1 MTFVLGFAELLTDA
15 LAHASPPLTYRQRDT
30 QDKTARQTRNSFSA
44 YDSAESSKRAQV
56 KRDHFEVPYFYIRNL
71 SGIVARPDAG
81 RRNKLRVLEWD
92 RGSLRML
99 RSIDYLRRLSQ
110 GTRSPLNRS
119 SASSSLARRSQ
130 VRFLRTRAPQLLAI
144 KMPTTHAPTFSA
156 AGESIS
162 SGTTTPELS
171 KQQQQRQAS
180 VLTTQ
185 TAPASPALRATLTP
199 DAAAV
204 PASAS
209 DSALVSSNSPIKAAA
224 VAVPVSYVAPP
235 IPSSIKT
242 SFAAWWKANPVQDA
256 AHAELHLYRSTGYF
270 DGASVNNVICEN
282 EELRDGKGLANG
294 LEWAQR
300 ASSAD
305 HVVDNNHASSSS
317 IGSLFHA
324 PKFWPFHRS
333 KEPSTMTIGLTP
345 AADGK
350 IGCIRLVD
358 LGSADTVT
366 STPSKSLPG
375 SANASLTSSPAV
387 KSTAGSNLPV
397 PADAPLD
404 EPILNDN
411 LELTP
416 TPQDGVKPYT
426 PPSGRKL
433 NMLEIG
439 IPYSKEKEQQIKSE
453 TKIVLAHGY
462 GAGSAFFF
470 QNIKSMAQIP
480 DSRLYVLDWLGMGR
494 SSRPTFHIPSS
505 ETKNVESR
513 VAAAESFF
521 ISSLEDWRA
530 KMGLEKMVLVG
541 HSLGGYLSLAY
552 ALRYP
557 SRVERLVL
565 VSPVGIPTAP
575 PEDEAAAA
583 NTFKPKNRS
592 AVEEEMRQPQEN
604 VAPKSAAQELKDTS
618 TANDMARKAAQN
630 RAGGII
636 EGNSGGASSAGQPLA
651 RSETMQTVDSAKV
664 PRSGQSSQPEKGSHE
679 PPRFSKRMRSVFGY
693 LWEQNV
699 SPFGI
704 LRGSL
709 FFGPMM
715 AGRYTSRR
723 FGALPDD
730 ELRSLHAYCQSIF
743 LSKGSGEY
751 CLAHILAPGAYA
763 RRPMVDRIERL
774 KMPMSFLYGEHD
786 WMDVRGGKEAVK
798 RLRKQGNSKTNCFV
812 VPNSGHH
819 IYLDN
824 PSPYNSLIARILRGE
839 ADSSSK

>member
-1 MTFVLGFAELLTDA
+1 MLTSIA
-15 LAHASPPLTYRQRDT
+15 LRDLYLST
-30 QDKTARQTRNSFSA
+30 SF
-44 YDSAESSKRAQV
+44 
-56 KRDHFEVPYFYIRNL
+56 
-71 SGIVARPDAG
+71 
-81 RRNKLRVLEWD
+81 
-92 RGSLRML
+92 
-99 RSIDYLRRLSQ
+99 RSIDRVASVLLRHVS
-110 GTRSPLNRS
+110 S
-119 SASSSLARRSQ
+119 SATLHYRQSRLI
-130 VRFLRTRAPQLLAI
+130 RTRAGWPLVAEMQ
-144 KMPTTHAPTFSA
+144 
-156 AGESIS
+156 S
-162 SGTTTPELS
+162 SSSSSQATDPASTGVPTPELS
-171 KQQQQRQAS
+171 KQQQKRQAS
-180 VLTTQ
+180 VLTTH
-185 TAPASPALRATLTP
+185 TAPASPAMRATP
-199 DAAAV
+199 QNNAAAM
-204 PASAS
+204 PNSAS
-209 DSALVSSNSPIKAAA
+209 DTALVASDSPAKASAVTEAAA
-224 VAVPVSYVAPP
+224 YVAPP
-235 IPSSIKT
+235 IPSSFKT
-242 SFAAWWKANPVQDA
+242 SFAAWWRANPVQDA
-256 AHAELHLYRSTGYF
+256 AQAELHLYRATGYF
-270 DGASVNNVICEN
+270 EGASVDNVICEN

-294 LEWAQR
+294 LEWAR
-300 ASSAD
+300 RAGASTSTNTPASTSASASSM
-305 HVVDNNHASSSS
+305 SSF
-317 IGSLFHA
+317 FHA
-324 PKFWPFHRS
+324 PKFWPFQKS

-350 IGCIRLVD
+350 VGCIRLVD
-358 LGSADTVT
+358 LGASPGVYEQPKSGQVSNASQPSSAA
-366 STPSKSLPG
+366 G
-375 SANASLTSSPAV
+375 SLTSSPA
-387 KSTAGSNLPV
+387 TGPAAENGLPV
-397 PADAPLD
+397 PRDAPLA

-416 TPQDGVKPYT
+416 TPEDGVKPYT

-439 IPYSKEKEQQIKSE
+439 VPYSKEKEQEIKNE

-470 QNIKSMAQIP
+470 QNIKSMAEVP
-480 DSRLYVLDWLGMGR
+480 NSRLYVLDWLGMGR

-505 ETKNVESR
+505 ETKNVDTR

-521 ISSLEDWRA
+521 ISSLEDWRS

-565 VSPVGIPTAP
+565 VSPVGIPNAP
-575 PEDEAAAA
+575 PEDEPGS
-583 NTFKPKNRS
+583 TFKPKNRT
-592 AVEEEMRQPQEN
+592 AVEQEVRQPQEA
-604 VAPKSAAQELKDTS
+604 VAPQSAAQELKDTS
-618 TANDMARKAAQN
+618 TANEMARKAAQN
-630 RAGGII
+630 RADGIVQ
-636 EGNSGGASSAGQPLA
+636 GNGSGGATSTSPRLE
-651 RSETMQTVDSAKV
+651 RSETTQSIDSAKV
-664 PRSGQSSQPEKGSHE
+664 PRSGQSEQPEKGSHE
-679 PPRFSKRMRSVFGY
+679 PPRISKRVRSVFSF

-709 FFGPMM
+709 FFGPMF

-723 FGALPDD
+723 FGALPED

-763 RRPMVDRIERL
+763 RRPMVDRIEGL

-798 RLRKQGNSKTNCFV
+798 RLRKRGNIKTNCFV

-839 ADSSSK
+839 ADQQSK

>member
-1 MTFVLGFAELLTDA
+1 M
-15 LAHASPPLTYRQRDT
+15 HSQ
-30 QDKTARQTRNSFSA
+30 SSA
-44 YDSAESSKRAQV
+44 FPAAAES
-56 KRDHFEVPYFYIRNL
+56 
-71 SGIVARPDAG
+71 
-81 RRNKLRVLEWD
+81 
-92 RGSLRML
+92 
-99 RSIDYLRRLSQ
+99 
-110 GTRSPLNRS
+110 
-119 SASSSLARRSQ
+119 
-130 VRFLRTRAPQLLAI
+130 AP
-144 KMPTTHAPTFSA
+144 
-156 AGESIS
+156 S
-162 SGTTTPELS
+162 SGAVTPELS
-171 KQQQQRQAS
+171 SQQQKRQAS
-180 VLTTQ
+180 GLTAQ
-185 TAPASPALRATLTP
+185 TAPASPILQPTHRP
-199 DAAAV
+199 DAAAAAV
-204 PASAS
+204 QASAS
-209 DSALVSSNSPIKAAA
+209 DSALLSSNNATAAS
-224 VAVPVSYVAPP
+224 VSADVTPYVAPP
-235 IPSSIKT
+235 IPSSFKT

-256 AHAELHLYRSTGYF
+256 AQAELHLYRSTGYF
-270 DGASVNNVICEN
+270 EGASVNNVVCEN
-282 EELRDGKGLANG
+282 EEIRDGKGLANG
-294 LEWAQR
+294 LEWARR
-300 ASSAD
+300 ASTSSTDDTDSSSAP
-305 HVVDNNHASSSS
+305 SSSS
-317 IGSLFHA
+317 IGSLFHS

-345 AADGK
+345 ASDGK
-350 IGCIRLVD
+350 VGCIRLVD
-358 LGSADTVT
+358 IGSST
-366 STPSKSLPG
+366 SLSAQAVNKSLPG
-375 SANASLTSSPAV
+375 SASASLTSSPSV
-387 KSTAGSNLPV
+387 RPTAANGLPN
-397 PADAPLD
+397 PSDAALD
-404 EPILNDN
+404 EPVLNDN
-411 LELTP
+411 LELTQ
-416 TPQDGVKPYT
+416 TLQDGVKPYT
-426 PPSGRKL
+426 PPSGRKI

-439 IPYSKEKEQQIKSE
+439 IPYSKGKEAEIENE

-470 QNIKSMAQIP
+470 QNIQSMAQVP
-480 DSRLYVLDWLGMGR
+480 NSRLYVLDWLGMGR

-505 ETKNVESR
+505 ETKNVDTR

-521 ISSLEDWRA
+521 VSSLEDWRA

-575 PEDEAAAA
+575 PEDEVSA
-583 NTFKPKNRS
+583 NSTSKPKGRT
-592 AVEEEMRQPQEN
+592 AVEQEVQQPQER
-604 VAPKSAAQELKDTS
+604 VAPQSVAQELKDTS

-636 EGNSGGASSAGQPLA
+636 EGNSSNNPSSARQPLA
-651 RSETMQTVDSAKV
+651 RSDTKQSVDSATV
-664 PRSGQSSQPEKGSHE
+664 PRSGQSSEPEKGSHE
-679 PPRFSKRMRSVFGY
+679 PPRLSKRVRSVFSF

-709 FFGPMM
+709 FFGPMF

-798 RLRKQGNSKTNCFV
+798 RLRKQGNVKTNCFV

-824 PSPYNSLIARILRGE
+824 PSPYNSLISRILRGQ
-839 ADSSSK
+839 ADVATK

>member
-1 MTFVLGFAELLTDA
+1 MAE
-15 LAHASPPLTYRQRDT
+15 
-30 QDKTARQTRNSFSA
+30 
-44 YDSAESSKRAQV
+44 
-56 KRDHFEVPYFYIRNL
+56 
-71 SGIVARPDAG
+71 
-81 RRNKLRVLEWD
+81 
-92 RGSLRML
+92 
-99 RSIDYLRRLSQ
+99 
-110 GTRSPLNRS
+110 
-119 SASSSLARRSQ
+119 
-130 VRFLRTRAPQLLAI
+130 
-144 KMPTTHAPTFSA
+144 
-156 AGESIS
+156 
-162 SGTTTPELS
+162 
-171 KQQQQRQAS
+171 
-180 VLTTQ
+180 
-185 TAPASPALRATLTP
+185 TAP
-199 DAAAV
+199 
-204 PASAS
+204 
-209 DSALVSSNSPIKAAA
+209 
-224 VAVPVSYVAPP
+224 YVAPP
-235 IPSSIKT
+235 IPSSFKT
-242 SFAAWWKANPVQDA
+242 SFAAWWRANPVQDA
-256 AHAELHLYRSTGYF
+256 AQAELHLYRSTGYF
-270 DGASVNNVICEN
+270 EGASVNNVLCEN
-282 EELRDGKGLANG
+282 DELRDGKGLANG
-294 LEWAQR
+294 LEWARR
-300 ASSAD
+300 AASGASDPA
-305 HVVDNNHASSSS
+305 ASSSTAPTS
-317 IGSLFHA
+317 SMGSFFQS

-350 IGCIRLVD
+350 VGCIRLVD
-358 LGSADTVT
+358 LGSSSNDTDKPA
-366 STPSKSLPG
+366 SAQAARKSL
-375 SANASLTSSPAV
+375 SSSTASSLASSPAARPAAD
-387 KSTAGSNLPV
+387 SRLAV
-397 PADAPLD
+397 PRDAPLD
-404 EPILNDN
+404 DPVLNDN
-411 LELTP
+411 LELTK
-416 TPQDGVKPYT
+416 TTEDGIKPYT

-439 IPYSKEKEQQIKSE
+439 VPYSPEKEQEIKNE

-470 QNIKSMAQIP
+470 QNIKSMAQVP
-480 DSRLYVLDWLGMGR
+480 NSRLYVLDWLGMGR

-505 ETKNVESR
+505 ETKDTDKR

-521 ISSLEDWRA
+521 ISSLEEWRN

-575 PEDEAAAA
+575 PEDDASAGG
-583 NTFKPKNRS
+583 TFRPKNRD
-592 AVEEEMRQPQEN
+592 AVEQEVQQPQQN
-604 VAPKSAAQELKDTS
+604 VAPQSAAQELKDTS
-618 TANDMARKAAQN
+618 TANEMAKKAAQN

-636 EGNSGGASSAGQPLA
+636 EGNANGASSATQPLT
-651 RSETMQTVDSAKV
+651 RSETTKTVDSAKI
-664 PRSGQSSQPEKGSHE
+664 PRSGQSSEPEKGSHE
-679 PPRFSKRMRSVFGY
+679 PPRFSKRMRSVFGF

-709 FFGPMM
+709 FFGPMF

-723 FGALPDD
+723 FGALPED

-798 RLRKQGNSKTNCFV
+798 RLRKQGNIKTNCFV

-824 PSPYNSLIARILRGE
+824 PTPYNSLITKILRGQ

>member
-1 MTFVLGFAELLTDA
+1 MQTQSSTF
-15 LAHASPPLTYRQRDT
+15 P
-30 QDKTARQTRNSFSA
+30 
-44 YDSAESSKRAQV
+44 SAESV
-56 KRDHFEVPYFYIRNL
+56 
-71 SGIVARPDAG
+71 
-81 RRNKLRVLEWD
+81 
-92 RGSLRML
+92 
-99 RSIDYLRRLSQ
+99 
-110 GTRSPLNRS
+110 
-119 SASSSLARRSQ
+119 
-130 VRFLRTRAPQLLAI
+130 
-144 KMPTTHAPTFSA
+144 
-156 AGESIS
+156 S
-162 SGTTTPELS
+162 SGGALPELS
-171 KQQQQRQAS
+171 TQQQKRQAS

-185 TAPASPALRATLTP
+185 TAPASPAVRATLKP
-199 DAAAV
+199 DTA
-204 PASAS
+204 
-209 DSALVSSNSPIKAAA
+209 
-224 VAVPVSYVAPP
+224 AVPVSASDTALASSDSTTKVSTVADTAAYVAPP
-235 IPSSIKT
+235 IPSSFKT
-242 SFAAWWKANPVQDA
+242 SFAAWWKANPIEDA
-256 AHAELHLYRSTGYF
+256 AQAELHLYRSTGYF
-270 DGASVNNVICEN
+270 EGATVNNVICEDQ
-282 EELRDGKGLANG
+282 ELRDGKGLANG
-294 LEWAQR
+294 LQWALR
-300 ASSAD
+300 ASFTTNTSAT
-305 HVVDNNHASSSS
+305 APSTTPSSSMS
-317 IGSLFHA
+317 WFFNA

-350 IGCIRLVD
+350 VGCIRLVD
-358 LGSADTVT
+358 LGAS
-366 STPSKSLPG
+366 SNSFHQPSSSQASNKSLPTSTAG
-375 SANASLTSSPAV
+375 SLTSSPANRP
-387 KSTAGSNLPV
+387 AAENGLPV
-397 PADAPLD
+397 PRDAPLD
-404 EPILNDN
+404 QPVLNDN
-411 LELTP
+411 LELAP
-416 TPQDGVKPYT
+416 TPEDGVKPYI

-439 IPYSKEKEQQIKSE
+439 VPYSKEKEQEIKNE

-470 QNIKSMAQIP
+470 QNIKSMAQVP
-480 DSRLYVLDWLGMGR
+480 NSRLYVLDWLGMGR

-505 ETKNVESR
+505 ETKNVDTR

-521 ISSLEDWRA
+521 ISSLEDWRH

-565 VSPVGIPTAP
+565 VSPVGIPNAP
-575 PEDEAAAA
+575 PEQESGS
-583 NTFKPKNRS
+583 TFKPKNGT
-592 AVEEEMRQPQEN
+592 AVEQEVRQPQEE
-604 VAPKSAAQELKDTS
+604 VAPESAAQELKDTS
-618 TANDMARKAAQN
+618 TANEMARRAAQN
-630 RAGGII
+630 RAGGVIQ
-636 EGNSGGASSAGQPLA
+636 GNSGNSSNSAASTTQPLE
-651 RSETMQTVDSAKV
+651 RSDTTQSIDSAKI
-664 PRSGQSSQPEKGSHE
+664 PRSGQSEQPERGSHE
-679 PPRFSKRMRSVFGY
+679 PPRISKRVRSVFSF

-709 FFGPMM
+709 FFGPMF

-723 FGALPDD
+723 FGALPED

-763 RRPMVDRIERL
+763 RRPMVDRVEGL

-798 RLRKQGNSKTNCFV
+798 RLRKRGNVKTNCFV

-839 ADSSSK
+839 ADQQSK

>member
-1 MTFVLGFAELLTDA
+1 MHSQSSAFPAAAESA
-15 LAHASPPLTYRQRDT
+15 
-30 QDKTARQTRNSFSA
+30 SFS
-44 YDSAESSKRAQV
+44 
-56 KRDHFEVPYFYIRNL
+56 
-71 SGIVARPDAG
+71 
-81 RRNKLRVLEWD
+81 
-92 RGSLRML
+92 
-99 RSIDYLRRLSQ
+99 
-110 GTRSPLNRS
+110 GT
-119 SASSSLARRSQ
+119 
-130 VRFLRTRAPQLLAI
+130 AP
-144 KMPTTHAPTFSA
+144 
-156 AGESIS
+156 
-162 SGTTTPELS
+162 PELS
-171 KQQQQRQAS
+171 KQQQKRQAS
-180 VLTTQ
+180 VLTAQ
-185 TAPASPALRATLTP
+185 TAPASPALQPTLGP
-199 DAAAV
+199 DEAAV

-209 DSALVSSNSPIKAAA
+209 DSALVSSGSAPTVSA
-224 VAVPVSYVAPP
+224 VAQVAPYVAPP
-235 IPSSIKT
+235 IPSSFKT

-256 AHAELHLYRSTGYF
+256 APAELYLYRSTGYF
-270 DGASVNNVICEN
+270 EGASVNNVICEN
-282 EELRDGKGLANG
+282 QELRDGKGLANG
-294 LEWAQR
+294 LEWARR
-300 ASSAD
+300 ASTSNTDIAD
-305 HVVDNNHASSSS
+305 STAPPSSS
-317 IGSLFHA
+317 IGSLFPS
-324 PKFWPFHRS
+324 PKFWPLPFHRS

-350 IGCIRLVD
+350 VGCIRLVD
-358 LGSADTVT
+358 LGSSTGT
-366 STPSKSLPG
+366 SAPLANKSLPG
-375 SANASLTSSPAV
+375 SASAFLTSSPSVRPA
-387 KSTAGSNLPV
+387 ADNALPNRS
-397 PADAPLD
+397 DAPLD
-404 EPILNDN
+404 APLLNDN
-411 LELTP
+411 LELTQ

-439 IPYSKEKEQQIKSE
+439 IPYSKDKEQDIKNE

-470 QNIKSMAQIP
+470 QNIQSMAQVP
-480 DSRLYVLDWLGMGR
+480 NSRLYVLDWLGMGR

-505 ETKNVESR
+505 ETKNVDTR

-557 SRVERLVL
+557 TRVERLVL
-565 VSPVGIPTAP
+565 VSPVGIPNAP
-575 PEDEAAAA
+575 PEDDVSASS
-583 NTFKPKNRS
+583 TFKPKNRT
-592 AVEEEMRQPQEN
+592 AVEQEVRQPQEAM
-604 VAPKSAAQELKDTS
+604 APQSASQELKDTS

-630 RAGGII
+630 RADGII
-636 EGNSGGASSAGQPLA
+636 QGKSSDASSSATQPLA
-651 RSETMQTVDSAKV
+651 RSETKQSVDSAKV
-664 PRSGQSSQPEKGSHE
+664 PRSGQSSEPEKGSHE
-679 PPRFSKRMRSVFGY
+679 PPRISKRVRSVFSF

-704 LRGSL
+704 LRSSL
-709 FFGPMM
+709 FFGPMF

-798 RLRKQGNSKTNCFV
+798 RLRKQGNVKTNCFV

-824 PSPYNSLIARILRGE
+824 PSPYNSLISKILRGQ
-839 ADSSSK
+839 ADSATN

>member
-1 MTFVLGFAELLTDA
+1 MT
-15 LAHASPPLTYRQRDT
+15 T
-30 QDKTARQTRNSFSA
+30 QSSA
-44 YDSAESSKRAQV
+44 FPAADSA
-56 KRDHFEVPYFYIRNL
+56 
-71 SGIVARPDAG
+71 
-81 RRNKLRVLEWD
+81 
-92 RGSLRML
+92 
-99 RSIDYLRRLSQ
+99 
-110 GTRSPLNRS
+110 
-119 SASSSLARRSQ
+119 ASSSG
-130 VRFLRTRAPQLLAI
+130 
-144 KMPTTHAPTFSA
+144 A
-156 AGESIS
+156 A
-162 SGTTTPELS
+162 TPELS
-171 KQQQQRQAS
+171 KQQQKRQAS
-180 VLTTQ
+180 VLTAQ
-185 TAPASPALRATLTP
+185 TAPASPALRPEAAA
-199 DAAAV
+199 AAAV
-204 PASAS
+204 PVSAS
-209 DSALVSSNSPIKAAA
+209 DSALVSSGSPATASAAA
-224 VAVPVSYVAPP
+224 EVAPYVAPP
-235 IPSSIKT
+235 IPSSFKT

-256 AHAELHLYRSTGYF
+256 AQAELHLYRSTGYF
-270 DGASVNNVICEN
+270 EGASVNNVVCEN

-294 LEWAQR
+294 LEWVRR
-300 ASSAD
+300 ASTSNTANTD
-305 HVVDNNHASSSS
+305 STEAASSS
-317 IGSLFHA
+317 IGSFFHS
-324 PKFWPFHRS
+324 PKFWPFSRS

-350 IGCIRLVD
+350 VGCIRLVD
-358 LGSADTVT
+358 LGSST
-366 STPSKSLPG
+366 STADRTG
-375 SANASLTSSPAV
+375 SATASLTSSPSV
-387 KSTAGSNLPV
+387 KPAADNGLPN
-397 PADAPLD
+397 PSDASLD
-404 EPILNDN
+404 GPVLNDN
-411 LELTP
+411 LELTQ

-439 IPYSKEKEQQIKSE
+439 IPYSKDREQEIKNE

-470 QNIKSMAQIP
+470 QNIQSMAQVP
-480 DSRLYVLDWLGMGR
+480 NSRLYVLDWLGMGR

-505 ETKNVESR
+505 ETKNVDTR

-565 VSPVGIPTAP
+565 VSPVGIPNAP
-575 PEDEAAAA
+575 AEEDASAGS
-583 NTFKPKNRS
+583 TFKPKNRT
-592 AVEEEMRQPQEN
+592 AVEQEVRQAQEQ
-604 VAPKSAAQELKDTS
+604 VAPQSAAQELKDTS

-630 RAGGII
+630 RAGSII
-636 EGNSGGASSAGQPLA
+636 EGSSSSAASSSTTQPLA
-651 RSETMQTVDSAKV
+651 RSESKQSVDSAKV
-664 PRSGQSSQPEKGSHE
+664 PRSGQSSEPEKGSHE
-679 PPRFSKRMRSVFGY
+679 PPRLSKRVRSVFGF

-709 FFGPMM
+709 FFGPMF

-751 CLAHILAPGAYA
+751 CLAHILAPGAFA

-774 KMPMSFLYGEHD
+774 QMPMSFLYGEHD

-798 RLRKQGNSKTNCFV
+798 RLRKQGNVKTNCFV

-824 PSPYNSLIARILRGE
+824 PSPYNSLISRILRGQ
-839 ADSSSK
+839 ADAASK

>member
-1 MTFVLGFAELLTDA
+1 MPSLL
-15 LAHASPPLTYRQRDT
+15 PPL
-30 QDKTARQTRNSFSA
+30 RQTTETLVIYNARVAKTLLSVFAS
-44 YDSAESSKRAQV
+44 
-56 KRDHFEVPYFYIRNL
+56 DHQHRL
-71 SGIVARPDAG
+71 
-81 RRNKLRVLEWD
+81 LRTQAH
-92 RGSLRML
+92 
-99 RSIDYLRRLSQ
+99 RRLALIMSSQ
-110 GTRSPLNRS
+110 S
-119 SASSSLARRSQ
+119 SA
-130 VRFLRTRAPQLLAI
+130 
-144 KMPTTHAPTFSA
+144 FSA
-156 AGESIS
+156 AQAIPSA
-162 SGTTTPELS
+162 TTTPEPV
-171 KQQQQRQAS
+171 KHQQQRQAS
-180 VLTTQ
+180 LLTPQ
-185 TAPASPALRATLTP
+185 TAPASPTLRATLAP
-199 DAAAV
+199 DATAM
-204 PASAS
+204 PTSAS
-209 DSALVSSNSPIKAAA
+209 DSALVPAGAQTQALTDAA
-224 VAVPVSYVAPP
+224 VPAAYVAPP

-256 AHAELHLYRSTGYF
+256 AQAELHLYRSTGYF
-270 DGASVNNVICEN
+270 DGASVGNVVCEN

-294 LEWAQR
+294 LEWARR
-300 ASSAD
+300 ASSTPKND
-305 HVVDNNHASSSS
+305 DSTTSTSSLA
-317 IGSLFHA
+317 SLFHT

-350 IGCIRLVD
+350 VGCIRLVD
-358 LGSADTVT
+358 IGSST
-366 STPSKSLPG
+366 STT
-375 SANASLTSSPAV
+375 ANASTSNTASTSHSASPAV
-387 KSTAGSNLPV
+387 VTTSDNRLALPL
-397 PADAPLD
+397 DAPLD
-404 EPILNDN
+404 EPLLNDN
-411 LELTP
+411 LELTQ
-416 TPQDGVKPYT
+416 TPHDGVKLYT

-439 IPYSKEKEQQIKSE
+439 LPYSKDKEETIKNE

-470 QNIKSMAQIP
+470 QNIKSMAQVP
-480 DSRLYVLDWLGMGR
+480 NSRLYVLDWLGMGR

-505 ETKNVESR
+505 ETKNIDTR

-521 ISSLEDWRA
+521 VNSLEDWRS

-575 PEDEAAAA
+575 PEDDVSA
-583 NTFKPKNRS
+583 NSTFKPKNRS
-592 AVEEEMRQPQEN
+592 AVEQEVQQPQQN
-604 VAPKSAAQELKDTS
+604 VAPRSVAQELKDTS
-618 TANDMARKAAQN
+618 TVNDMARMAAHN

-636 EGNSGGASSAGQPLA
+636 EGDSSDTLRTRQTLT
-651 RSETMQTVDSAKV
+651 RSETSETVDSAKV

-679 PPRFSKRMRSVFGY
+679 PPRLSKRLRSVFGY

-709 FFGPMM
+709 FLGPMM

-798 RLRKQGNSKTNCFV
+798 RLRKQGNTKTNCFV

-839 ADSSSK
+839 VDASGK

>member
-1 MTFVLGFAELLTDA
+1 MYTLFRAFDPA
-15 LAHASPPLTYRQRDT
+15 ASQIIGASKPLTAHLWRHSSRLLWTQAQRPVFLKMHP
-30 QDKTARQTRNSFSA
+30 Q
-44 YDSAESSKRAQV
+44 
-56 KRDHFEVPYFYIRNL
+56 
-71 SGIVARPDAG
+71 
-81 RRNKLRVLEWD
+81 
-92 RGSLRML
+92 
-99 RSIDYLRRLSQ
+99 
-110 GTRSPLNRS
+110 S
-119 SASSSLARRSQ
+119 SA
-130 VRFLRTRAPQLLAI
+130 FP
-144 KMPTTHAPTFSA
+144 A
-156 AGESIS
+156 AKSVS
-162 SGTTTPELS
+162 SGAATPDLS
-171 KQQQQRQAS
+171 AKQQKRQAS
-180 VLTTQ
+180 VLTAQ
-185 TAPASPALRATLTP
+185 TAPASPSLDPTLG
-199 DAAAV
+199 

-209 DSALVSSNSPIKAAA
+209 DSALVSSGAAPVTASA
-224 VAVPVSYVAPP
+224 VAQVAPYVAPP
-235 IPSSIKT
+235 IPSSFKT

-256 AHAELHLYRSTGYF
+256 AEAELHLYRSTGYF
-270 DGASVNNVICEN
+270 EGASVNNVICED

-294 LEWAQR
+294 LEWAR
-300 ASSAD
+300 RAGATSTADSSKASTSTTAPASS
-305 HVVDNNHASSSS
+305 V
-317 IGSLFHA
+317 GSFFQA

-358 LGSADTVT
+358 LGSAGNTSDTPG
-366 STPSKSLPG
+366 STRANNKSLPG
-375 SANASLTSSPAV
+375 SASASLVASPSV
-387 KSTAGSNLPV
+387 RPTGDNGLPN
-397 PADAPLD
+397 PSDSILDAPV
-404 EPILNDN
+404 LNDN
-411 LELTP
+411 LELSQ
-416 TPQDGVKPYT
+416 TPQDGVMPYT
-426 PPSGRKL
+426 PPSGRKI

-439 IPYSKEKEQQIKSE
+439 IPYSKEKEQNIKNE

-470 QNIKSMAQIP
+470 QNIESMAKVP
-480 DSRLYVLDWLGMGR
+480 NSRLYVLDWLGMGR

-505 ETKNVESR
+505 ETKNVDTR

-521 ISSLEDWRA
+521 VSSLEDWRS

-557 SRVERLVL
+557 TRVERLVL

-575 PEDEAAAA
+575 PEDDVSAGG
-583 NTFKPKNRS
+583 TFKPKNRD
-592 AVEEEMRQPQEN
+592 AVEQEVRQPQES
-604 VAPKSAAQELKDTS
+604 VAPRSAAQELKDTS
-618 TANDMARKAAQN
+618 TTNDMARKAAQN
-630 RAGGII
+630 RAEGIV
-636 EGNSGGASSAGQPLA
+636 EGKSSNAASAATQPLG
-651 RSETMQTVDSAKV
+651 RSDTKQSVDSAKV
-664 PRSGQSSQPEKGSHE
+664 PRSGQSVEPEKGSHE
-679 PPRFSKRMRSVFGY
+679 PPRLSKRMRSVFGF

-709 FFGPMM
+709 FFGPMF

-723 FGALPDD
+723 FGALPED

-798 RLRKQGNSKTNCFV
+798 RLRKQGNVKTTCFV

-824 PSPYNSLIARILRGE
+824 PSPYNSLVAKILRGQ
-839 ADSSSK
+839 ADSSSSK

>member
-1 MTFVLGFAELLTDA
+1 M
-15 LAHASPPLTYRQRDT
+15 Q
-30 QDKTARQTRNSFSA
+30 
-44 YDSAESSKRAQV
+44 
-56 KRDHFEVPYFYIRNL
+56 
-71 SGIVARPDAG
+71 
-81 RRNKLRVLEWD
+81 
-92 RGSLRML
+92 
-99 RSIDYLRRLSQ
+99 SQ
-110 GTRSPLNRS
+110 
-119 SASSSLARRSQ
+119 
-130 VRFLRTRAPQLLAI
+130 
-144 KMPTTHAPTFSA
+144 SA
-156 AGESIS
+156 ADKLS
-162 SGTTTPELS
+162 SGVAAPELS
-171 KQQQQRQAS
+171 AQQQRRQAS
-180 VLTTQ
+180 VLTSQ
-185 TAPASPALRATLTP
+185 TAPTSPALRPTTLKAE
-199 DAAAV
+199 AAAAL
-204 PASAS
+204 PSSSS
-209 DSALVSSNSPIKAAA
+209 DSALASSEKASA
-224 VAVPVSYVAPP
+224 VAETASYVAPP
-235 IPSSIKT
+235 IPSSFKT

-256 AHAELHLYRSTGYF
+256 AEAELHLYRSTGYF
-270 DGASVNNVICEN
+270 EGASVNNVICEN
-282 EELRDGKGLANG
+282 EVLRDGKGLAHG
-294 LEWAQR
+294 LEWARR
-300 ASSAD
+300 AGAATTND
-305 HVVDNNHASSSS
+305 TVPPATATATSSSM
-317 IGSLFHA
+317 GSFFQS
-324 PKFWPFHRS
+324 PKFWPFQRS

-350 IGCIRLVD
+350 VGCIRLVD
-358 LGSADTVT
+358 LGGNVANSPSSAR
-366 STPSKSLPG
+366 KSLPG
-375 SANASLTSSPAV
+375 SASSSLAGSPAV
-387 KSTAGSNLPV
+387 RPAAESGLPV
-397 PADAPLD
+397 LGDANLDGPA
-404 EPILNDN
+404 INDN

-416 TPQDGVKPYT
+416 TPEAGVKPYT
-426 PPSGRKL
+426 PPSGRKI

-439 IPYSKEKEQQIKSE
+439 IPYSKEKEQEIKNE

-470 QNIKSMAQIP
+470 QNIESMAKVP
-480 DSRLYVLDWLGMGR
+480 NSRLYVLDWLGMGR

-505 ETKNVESR
+505 ETKNTDTR

-521 ISSLEDWRA
+521 ISSLEDWRS

-575 PEDEAAAA
+575 PEDEVS
-583 NTFKPKNRS
+583 NGGTFAPKNRS
-592 AVEEEMRQPQEN
+592 AVEQEVKQPQEN
-604 VAPKSAAQELKDTS
+604 IAPQSTKQEMKDER
-618 TANDMARKAAQN
+618 TANDMVKKAAQN

-636 EGNSGGASSAGQPLA
+636 EGNSNSASSATQPLA
-651 RSETMQTVDSAKV
+651 RSETTQTVDSAKI
-664 PRSGQSSQPEKGSHE
+664 PRSGQSSEPERGSHN
-679 PPRFSKRMRSVFGY
+679 PPRFSKRMRSVFGF

-709 FFGPMM
+709 FFGPMF

-723 FGALPDD
+723 FGALPED

-798 RLRKQGNSKTNCFV
+798 RLRKQGNVKTNCFV

-824 PSPYNSLIARILRGE
+824 PTPYNSLITKILRGQ
-839 ADSSSK
+839 ADASSK

>member
-1 MTFVLGFAELLTDA
+1 
-15 LAHASPPLTYRQRDT
+15 
-30 QDKTARQTRNSFSA
+30 
-44 YDSAESSKRAQV
+44 
-56 KRDHFEVPYFYIRNL
+56 
-71 SGIVARPDAG
+71 
-81 RRNKLRVLEWD
+81 
-92 RGSLRML
+92 
-99 RSIDYLRRLSQ
+99 
-110 GTRSPLNRS
+110 
-119 SASSSLARRSQ
+119 
-130 VRFLRTRAPQLLAI
+130 
-144 KMPTTHAPTFSA
+144 MPTQASAFPA
-156 AGESIS
+156 AGESVS

-185 TAPASPALRATLTP
+185 TAPASPALRATLAP

-209 DSALVSSNSPIKAAA
+209 DSALVSSDPPTKAAG
-224 VAVPVSYVAPP
+224 VAVPASYVAPP
-235 IPSSIKT
+235 IPSSFKT

-256 AHAELHLYRSTGYF
+256 ADAELHLYRSTGYF
-270 DGASVNNVICEN
+270 DGASVNNVICDN

-300 ASSAD
+300 ADSAD
-305 HVVDNNHASSSS
+305 HVDNSHASSSS
-317 IGSLFHA
+317 IGSLFHS

-350 IGCIRLVD
+350 IGCLRLVD
-358 LGSADTVT
+358 LGSADTAIST
-366 STPSKSLPG
+366 SSTSLPG

-387 KSTAGSNLPV
+387 RTTAGSNLPV
-397 PADAPLD
+397 PTDAPLD

-439 IPYSKEKEQQIKSE
+439 IPYSKEKEQQIKDE

-521 ISSLEDWRA
+521 ISSLEDWRS

-575 PEDEAAAA
+575 PEDEAAAGS
-583 NTFKPKNRS
+583 TFKPKNRS
-592 AVEEEMRQPQEN
+592 AVEEEVRQPQEN

-636 EGNSGGASSAGQPLA
+636 EGNGGGAASAGQPLA

-664 PRSGQSSQPEKGSHE
+664 ARSGQSSQPEKGSHE
-679 PPRFSKRMRSVFGY
+679 PPRFWKRMRSVFGY

-839 ADSSSK
+839 ADSSSTK

>member
-1 MTFVLGFAELLTDA
+1 MAI
-15 LAHASPPLTYRQRDT
+15 DT
-30 QDKTARQTRNSFSA
+30 AAAT
-44 YDSAESSKRAQV
+44 E
-56 KRDHFEVPYFYIRNL
+56 
-71 SGIVARPDAG
+71 
-81 RRNKLRVLEWD
+81 
-92 RGSLRML
+92 
-99 RSIDYLRRLSQ
+99 
-110 GTRSPLNRS
+110 
-119 SASSSLARRSQ
+119 SASG
-130 VRFLRTRAPQLLAI
+130 
-144 KMPTTHAPTFSA
+144 SA
-156 AGESIS
+156 LV
-162 SGTTTPELS
+162 TPAT
-171 KQQQQRQAS
+171 AS
-180 VLTTQ
+180 T
-185 TAPASPALRATLTP
+185 
-199 DAAAV
+199 AAV
-204 PASAS
+204 PAT
-209 DSALVSSNSPIKAAA
+209 
-224 VAVPVSYVAPP
+224 YVAPP

-242 SFAAWWKANPVQDA
+242 SFAAWWKANLAQDA
-256 AHAELHLYRSTGYF
+256 AQAELHLYRSTGYF
-270 DGASVNNVICEN
+270 EGASVNNVVCEN
-282 EELRDGKGLANG
+282 EDLQDGKGLANG
-294 LEWAQR
+294 LEWARR
-300 ASSAD
+300 ASSGTTTENRNA
-305 HVVDNNHASSSS
+305 ASASS
-317 IGSLFHA
+317 IGSILHS

-333 KEPSTMTIGLTP
+333 KEPSTMTIGLAP

-350 IGCIRLVD
+350 VGCLRLVE
-358 LGSADTVT
+358 LGS
-366 STPSKSLPG
+366 SSIYNKSLPG
-375 SANASLTSSPAV
+375 SASASLTSSPAV
-387 KSTAGSNLPV
+387 RSTAENGLPV
-397 PADAPLD
+397 PNDAPLD
-404 EPILNDN
+404 EPVLNDN
-411 LELTP
+411 LEPAP
-416 TPQDGVKPYT
+416 TQQNGVKPYT
-426 PPSGRKL
+426 PPPGRKI

-439 IPYSKEKEQQIKSE
+439 IPYSKDKEEAIKNE

-470 QNIKSMAQIP
+470 QNIKSMAEVP
-480 DSRLYVLDWLGMGR
+480 NSRLYVLDWLGMGR

-505 ETKNVESR
+505 ETKNVDTR

-521 ISSLEDWRA
+521 TSSLEDWRS

-565 VSPVGIPTAP
+565 VSPVGIPNAP
-575 PEDEAAAA
+575 PEDDVSAGS
-583 NTFKPKNRS
+583 TFKPKNRD
-592 AVEEEMRQPQEN
+592 AVEQEVQQPQQN
-604 VAPKSAAQELKDTS
+604 VVPQSAAQELKDTS
-618 TANDMARKAAQN
+618 TANEMARKAAQN

-636 EGNSGGASSAGQPLA
+636 EGNASSASSETQPLA
-651 RSETMQTVDSAKV
+651 RSETTQTVDSAKI

-763 RRPMVDRIERL
+763 RRPMVDRIEQL

-798 RLRKQGNSKTNCFV
+798 RLRKQGNVKTNCFV